1 MDQPRGRFPD
11 DLPRGILLSGRKFQS
26 MTNKRHAH
34 SHHSTPRT
42 PSLDPETGEP
52 VAAPAASGDGAPA
65 PAAPQA
71 PPETAEVDAWKDRHL
86 RLAAEYD
93 NFRKRT
99 TKERAEVWARAQ
111 AELVSRLADALDDLA
126 RFAHIDPAEIDS
138 KTLHEGVDL
147 VDRKVW
153 KTLEAAGVSRIDQAG
168 VPFDPNVHEAITTQ
182 PAAKPDQDHTVGQ
195 VVQPGYKM
203 GDTLL
208 RPARVVVL
216 TWQGQ

>member
-1 MDQPRGRFPD
+1 
-11 DLPRGILLSGRKFQS
+11 
-26 MTNKRHAH
+26 MTNKRHAQT
-34 SHHSTPRT
+34 TPRA

-52 VAAPAASGDGAPA
+52 VPQTDATGAAPSSMPAASDATPESGPD
-65 PAAPQA
+65 AAEA
-71 PPETAEVDAWKDRHL
+71 GLWKDRHL

-99 TKERAEVWARAQ
+99 TKERAEAWSRAQ
-111 AELVSRLADALDDLA
+111 AELVAQLADALDDLS

-138 KTLHEGVDL
+138 RTLHEGVDL
-147 VDRKVW
+147 VERKMW
-153 KTLEAAGVSRIDQAG
+153 KALDAAGVSRIDQAG
-168 VPFDPNVHEAITTQ
+168 VPFDPNIHEAVTTQ
-182 PAAKPDQDHTVGQ
+182 PAAKPEQDHTVGQ

-203 GDTLL
+203 RDTLL

>member
-1 MDQPRGRFPD
+1 MN
-11 DLPRGILLSGRKFQS
+11 
-26 MTNKRHAH
+26 NKRHPH
-34 SHHSTPRT
+34 SPQVPPTHPPARA
-42 PSLDPETGEP
+42 PALDPDTGEQVPAPASAEISEGP
-52 VAAPAASGDGAPA
+52 VASAAPAASQGSGSELD
-65 PAAPQA
+65 
-71 PPETAEVDAWKDRHL
+71 VWKERHL

-99 TKERAEVWARAQ
+99 TKERAETWARAQ
-111 AELVSRLADALDDLA
+111 AEIVSRLADALDDLS

-147 VDRKVW
+147 VERKVW
-153 KTLEAAGVSRIDQAG
+153 KELENAGVTRIDQAG
-168 VPFDPNVHEAITTQ
+168 VPFDPNVHEAVTTQ
-182 PAAKPDQDHTVGQ
+182 PAAKPEQDHTVGQ

-203 GDTLL
+203 RDTLL

>member
-1 MDQPRGRFPD
+1 MN
-11 DLPRGILLSGRKFQS
+11 
-26 MTNKRHAH
+26 NKRHAH
-34 SHHSTPRT
+34 SPQSPPTPPRA

-52 VAAPAASGDGAPA
+52 VETPAAPVAPAASGAPT
-65 PAAPQA
+65 
-71 PPETAEVDAWKDRHL
+71 PEGSEVDVWKDHHL

-99 TKERAEVWARAQ
+99 AKERAEVWTRAQ
-111 AELVSRLADALDDLA
+111 AELVSRLADALDDLS

-138 KTLHEGVDL
+138 KTLHDGVDL
-147 VDRKVW
+147 VERKVW
-153 KTLEAAGVSRIDQAG
+153 KELESAGVTRIDQTG
-168 VPFDPNVHEAITTQ
+168 VPFDPNIHEAVTTQ
-182 PAAKPDQDHTVGQ
+182 PAAKPEQDHTVGQ

-203 GDTLL
+203 RDTLL

>member
-1 MDQPRGRFPD
+1 
-11 DLPRGILLSGRKFQS
+11 

-34 SHHSTPRT
+34 PHSHPHHATPRP

-52 VAAPAASGDGAPA
+52 VQQTDGPAASAA
-65 PAAPQA
+65 SAAPEA
-71 PPETAEVDAWKDRHL
+71 PQPEASEIDAWKDRHL

-99 TKERAEVWARAQ
+99 AKERAEVWARAQ

-168 VPFDPNVHEAITTQ
+168 VPFDPNVHEAIVTQ
-182 PAAKPDQDHTVGQ
+182 PAAKPEQDHTVGT